1 MSRFSVAKDRVV
13 SDLES
18 IVEELLHASRRHLKG
33 GTWGVRNPYRA
44 KSRESQMVVW
54 VRGDRRGGWKD
65 FVSGEKGDAIDLVA
79 FALTGIVS
87 DDSRMTALA
96 WIEDRY
102 GLKQMD
108 PKMREKAAAEAKSRR
123 AAAQARDDRRREK
136 ARDRSRKFFYS
147 CQEQLQ
153 GTPVEAYLAS
163 RGVSLDLVPALGR
176 SIRFHPA
183 CEYWREEARPTFPA
197 MISAM
202 VDHQGKPGAN
212 HYTFLAAD
220 GRGKAPV
227 EKAKM
232 MFPETSGLVIR
243 LTNGPSGLS
252 PEQAVSAGIRG
263 PAGVTEGI
271 EDGLTGAIAEP
282 ALRFWAAGSLSGLL
296 TVPDHAAIS
305 SWIVFKDN
313 DWGKPQATALFN
325 RAIARL
331 KSFGKPVE
339 VIAVPAAWGKDL
351 NDAINSGEW

>member
-18 IVEELLHASRRHLKG
+18 IVEDLLQASRKYLKG
-33 GTWGVRNPYRA
+33 GTWNVRNPYRA
-44 KSRESQMVVW
+44 KSKESQMVVW
-54 VRGDRRGGWKD
+54 TRGARRGAWKD
-65 FVSGEKGDAIDLVA
+65 FVSGEQGDAIDLVA
-79 FALTGIVS
+79 FALTGFVS
-87 DDSRMTALA
+87 ADSRMTAVA
-96 WIEDRY
+96 WVEDRY
-102 GLKQMD
+102 GLKSMD
-108 PKMREKAAAEAKSRR
+108 PKLREKAAAEAKSRKL
-123 AAAQARDDRRREK
+123 ASEARDEKRRTA
-136 ARDRSRKFFYS
+136 ARDRSRKFFFS
-147 CQEQLQ
+147 CRETIL
-153 GTPVEAYLAS
+153 GTPVDTYLAG
-163 RGVSLDLVPALGR
+163 RRIALARVPALGR

-183 CEYWREEARPTFPA
+183 AEYWRDEARPTFPA

-202 VDHQGKPGAN
+202 VDEHGKPGAN
-212 HYTFLAAD
+212 HYTFLSHD
-220 GRGKAPV
+220 GRAKAPV

-252 PEQAVSAGIRG
+252 PEKAAEAGIRG
-263 PAGVTEGI
+263 PVGITEGI

-282 ALRFWAAGSLSGLL
+282 ALRMWAAGSLSGLL

-305 SWIVFKDN
+305 AFIVFKDN
-313 DWGKPQATALFN
+313 DWGKPQATALFD
-325 RAIARL
+325 RALARL